1 MNISINIS
9 LTEKQA
15 AAFAKRISDGTLEE
29 LASTIITDTAQKWAD
44 DDYAATAAQ
53 LAAALK
59 DQPQA
64 VLDGIIAQLESVA

>member
-1 MNISINIS
+1 MTITIS

-15 AAFAKRISDGTLEE
+15 AAFAKRISNGTAEE
-29 LASTIITDTAQKWAD
+29 LAATIITDTAQKWAD

-59 DQPQA
+59 NQPQS
-64 VLDGIIAQLESVA
+64 VLDGIIATLESIP